1 VTADDRLL
9 TQQGERDSLNAFL
22 DWYRAV
28 VANKI
33 RGLSDD
39 DAKRVMTPTGLCPLG
54 VVAHLAW
61 AERLWF
67 RWRFAGEEL
76 EGVEHSGDNSPT
88 FQVGPGDTVASV
100 LATYEDEGDRARL
113 VVGATP
119 SLDQLAIRTSKN
131 YGIVSLRWLILHMIE
146 ETARH
151 AGHLD
156 IMRELI
162 DGKTGS

>member
-1 VTADDRLL
+1 VSADDRLL
-9 TQQGERDSLNAFL
+9 TQQAEPESLNAFL

-28 VANKI
+28 AANKI

-39 DAKRVMTPTGLCPLG
+39 DAKRIITPTGLCPLG

-76 EGVEHSGDNSPT
+76 EGVEHGGDNSPT
-88 FQVGPGDTVASV
+88 FQVAASDTVASV
-100 LATYEDEGDRARL
+100 IAAYEDEAERARRI
-113 VVGATP
+113 VAATP
-119 SLDQLAIRTSKN
+119 SLDQLAVRTSAN

-162 DGKTGS
+162 DGQTGS

>member
-1 VTADDRLL
+1 MSADDRLL

-28 VANKI
+28 AANKI
-33 RGLSDD
+33 RGLSDE

-76 EGVEHSGDNSPT
+76 DGVEHSGDNSPT
-88 FQVGPGDTVASV
+88 FQVAPSDTVASV
-100 LATYEDEGDRARL
+100 IATYEDEPGGPGRSLPRRLRSTSSPCVRAP
-113 VVGATP
+113 T
-119 SLDQLAIRTSKN
+119 
-131 YGIVSLRWLILHMIE
+131 
-146 ETARH
+146 
-151 AGHLD
+151 
-156 IMRELI
+156 
-162 DGKTGS
+162 TGS